1 MLKDPHRLTMTSRT
15 SMPLRTLAAAL
26 VSGISGLALA
36 RMTAL
41 FFANIAVPSF
51 ERALVPARFAY
62 GPPPNWTGR
71 PTWEWIVAGAG
82 ALVVP
87 VLLNSSWMSRRLL
100 SVAGIVKLLAAATL
114 TALVGLLAL
123 TATDFFTVGPWG
135 GGASRVLSERI
146 VLVAL
151 TGLCGGALVALF
163 GEGMRAGAPDAWV
176 QTPASVRRP
185 FAMGFAAAV
194 AVALLAFVAVDG
206 LNTLFRAIGYLGES
220 AEVSPLGWS
229 RLQLGL
235 GVGLGLLL
243 ATCGALLS
251 TASPEPAPRAQRLA
265 SLAVAAAPAVTLIV
279 TTLWFNGFTR
289 TTGEMDRTLA
299 ESAGLDTV
307 AAPRLLVLP
316 GKGGPVVHTYPMKVA
331 LPGWIDDT
339 VAATAANVE
348 RTQEYLRRTAGHWT
362 IHTAGAWHLAASVR
376 DRLLEPEAAL
386 RARVDAAEATGSLL
400 STMILVTKL
409 PRMPRS
415 DATSEVAATLL
426 DSTRFTGAT
435 ARAKLVADTSAPHD
449 RAVSG
454 SVALPANVR
463 AAARV
468 ALYRQSTGD
477 APTSVPSP
485 VQLVAA
491 SALDANGRFAF
502 SRLPAAIY
510 AVGVLLPEGFGA
522 DAKRVSVAGALRV
535 VDVSKERRSGDVGS
549 ITVSLR
555 EK

>member
-1 MLKDPHRLTMTSRT
+1 MMTSRL
-15 SMPLRTLAAAL
+15 SLPLRTLAAAL

-36 RMTAL
+36 RATAL
-41 FFANIAVPSF
+41 LFANIAVPSF
-51 ERALVPARFAY
+51 ERALVPARFVY
-62 GPPPNWTGR
+62 GSPPNWTGR

-87 VLLNSSWMSRRLL
+87 LLLNTTWRSRRLL
-100 SVAGIVKLLAAATL
+100 SVAGIIKWIAAATL

-123 TATDFFTVGPWG
+123 TGTDFFTAGPWG
-135 GGASRVLSERI
+135 GGAGRVLSERI

-163 GEGMRAGAPDAWV
+163 GEGMRAGAPDARV
-176 QTPASVRRP
+176 QTPAASVRRA

-194 AVALLAFVAVDG
+194 AVAMVAFVAADG

-243 ATCGALLS
+243 ATCGALLT
-251 TASPEPAPRAQRLA
+251 TASPEPAPRAQRVA
-265 SLAVAAAPAVTLIV
+265 SLAVAAVPAAALIA
-279 TTLWFNGFTR
+279 TTLWFNGFAR
-289 TTGEMDRTLA
+289 TTGETDKTLA
-299 ESAGLDTV
+299 QSAGLDTA

-316 GKGGPVVHTYPMKVA
+316 GKGGPTVVAYPMKVV
-331 LPGWIDDT
+331 LPGWADDT
-339 VAATAANVE
+339 VAATPANVE
-348 RTQEYLRRTAGHWT
+348 LAQRYLRRTPGHWT
-362 IHTAGAWHLAASVR
+362 IHTVAAWQLAASVH

-400 STMILVTKL
+400 STMILLNKL

-415 DATSEVAATLL
+415 DGTIGVAATLL
-426 DSTRFTGAT
+426 DSTRFRGAR
-435 ARAKLVADTSAPHD
+435 ARAKLAADTSAPYD

-454 SVALPANVR
+454 SVVLPANLR
-463 AAARV
+463 AGARV
-468 ALYRQSTGD
+468 ALYRQVTSE

-522 DAKRVSVAGALRV
+522 DAKRVSVTGALRV
-535 VDVSKERRSGDVGS
+535 VDVSKERRSDDAGS
-549 ITVSLR
+549 VTVSVR